1 MVRTLTQITLV
12 LATPCSQPAQTCTT
26 LSTSLR
32 NKHLANIVGK
42 PRHKEIQ
49 SLLTDSVGVGT
60 IRVLGPCS
68 CLLDAVHTQNITQ
81 TWDASCLQRTL
92 RTKMLSLIIPEVQ
105 EIIPFLESFELQFTA
120 HSFLFYQESQENS
133 KTHKLKQKRD

>member
-1 MVRTLTQITLV
+1 MVRTLTQIAQV
-12 LATPCSQPAQTCTT
+12 LATPCSQPAQTCTALT
-26 LSTSLR
+26 TSLR
-32 NKHLANIVGK
+32 NKHLANTAGK

-49 SLLTDSVGVGT
+49 SLLTNSVGVGT
-60 IRVLGPCS
+60 IRVLG
-68 CLLDAVHTQNITQ
+68 LLDAVHTQNITQ
-81 TWDASCLQRTL
+81 TWDASRLQRTL

-105 EIIPFLESFELQFTA
+105 EIISFLESFELQFTA